1 MLFKRVIIM
10 AVKIVSRENKKITIQ
25 LEIDLSGH
33 MLDVEETIQ
42 QAANLVGNLA
52 TKEKLE
58 QYDTD
63 GSPIKMGS
71 ENLTVKNKDNKIYQT
86 PYGKV
91 SIKRYV
97 YQTSKGGVIY
107 CPLEVSARIL
117 NTATPR
123 FCKILSNKY
132 ARMSAGEAS
141 EDMKDNHGRVV
152 ARSFIQNTADL
163 VGSIAIAKEEK
174 WSYEIP
180 KQNKQVATVSLSLDG
195 ANIHIRKDGYREGMA
210 GAISL
215 YDKQGERLHSIY
227 VASEPEYGKS
237 GFYKKMETE
246 ISRIKELYKKAEY
259 VGVADGAKDN
269 WTFLDKHTDKQILD
283 FYHATEYLGGA
294 CAGMFYKKKEITKKD
309 DWLEEQCHNLKHKI
323 GAATRIINIMQ
334 SYLEVN
340 NPPKAH
346 KEKIKAALTYFRNN
360 KHRMKYA
367 DHVKNNL
374 PIGSGVTEAA
384 CKTIIKARLCG
395 SGMQWKR
402 EGVKIVL
409 SLRPLI
415 KTKERWQQF
424 WDKISQYGVPTFS

>member
-1 MLFKRVIIM
+1 MTVEVI
-10 AVKIVSRENKKITIQ
+10 SRENEKVTIQ
-25 LEIDLSGH
+25 LEIDLSGQ
-33 MLDVEETIQ
+33 MLDIEEAIQ
-42 QAANLVGNLA
+42 DAVNSVGRLA

-63 GSPIKMGS
+63 GSPIKVGS
-71 ENLTVKNKDNKIYQT
+71 EKLTAKTKDNKVYQT

-91 SIKRYV
+91 SVKRYV
-97 YQTSKGGVIY
+97 YQTSKGGEIY
-107 CPLEVSARIL
+107 CPLEMSARIL

-141 EDMKDNHGRVV
+141 EDMRDNHGRAV

-163 VGSIAIAKEEK
+163 VGGIAIAKEEK

-180 KQNKQVATVSLSLDG
+180 KQSKRVTTISISLDG
-195 ANIHIRKDGYREGMA
+195 ANIHIRQDGYREGMA

-227 VASEPEYGKS
+227 VAAGPEYGKRV
-237 GFYKKMETE
+237 FHKKMENE
-246 ISRIKELYKKAEY
+246 ITRIKSLYPKAEY

-269 WTFLDKHTDKQILD
+269 WTFLEAHTDKQILD
-283 FYHATEYLGGA
+283 FYHASEYLGGA
-294 CAGMFYKKKEITKKD
+294 CAGMFYKKKEIDQKD
-309 DWLEEQCHNLKHKI
+309 DWLEAQCHNLKHKI
-323 GAATRIINIMQ
+323 GAASRIINMMEAH
-334 SYLEVN
+334 LGEN
-340 NPPKAH
+340 NPPKIH
-346 KEKIKAALTYFRNN
+346 KDKIKAAITYFKNN
-360 KHRMKYA
+360 KHRMKYG

-395 SGMQWKR
+395 SGMQWKSM
-402 EGVKIVL
+402 GVKIVL
-409 SLRPLI
+409 SLRPLV

-424 WDKISQYGVPTFS
+424 WDKISQYGVPAVA